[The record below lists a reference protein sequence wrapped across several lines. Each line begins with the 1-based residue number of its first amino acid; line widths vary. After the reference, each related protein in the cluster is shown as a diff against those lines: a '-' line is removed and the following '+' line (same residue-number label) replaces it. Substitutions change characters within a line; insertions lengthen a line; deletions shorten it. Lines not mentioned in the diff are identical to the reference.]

1 MIKNKINGKI
11 YIGQTIR
18 PIQMRLKEH
27 RTGKNGCHAIYNA
40 IQTYGWK
47 NFDKDWYE
55 VPDDDLNFYEEM
67 LIALLGT
74 LSPNGYNLKEGGG
87 NGKLSEETKQKISES
102 LSGEKNYRSKRV
114 YQYDLEGNEL
124 GTFPSTGE
132 AARYLKK
139 KSGSI
144 ISRCARGKLKSAH
157 GFKWSYINVTH

>member
-1 MIKNKINGKI
+1 MGYIYILTSPFGKS
-11 YIGQTIR
+11 YIGQTTR
-18 PIQMRLKEH
+18 PIQKRFKHKQKISEAQL
-27 RTGKNGCHAIYNA
+27 GKTH
-40 IQTYGWK
+40 
-47 NFDKDWYE
+47 
-55 VPDDDLNFYEEM
+55 
-67 LIALLGT
+67 
-74 LSPNGYNLKEGGG
+74 
-87 NGKLSEETKQKISES
+87 SEETKQKISES

-157 GFKWSYINVTH
+157 GFKWSYTIVKE